1 MTTLA
6 TPACLALSVVVGAR
20 TSGRRSQEIKV
31 GFPLRRSGTSPRRLL
46 MLCRRGGGG
55 EPEATNDSAS
65 GSSKMER
72 QEVDGGDDL
81 GYLLKLGAGTFAGA
95 AAIKYGSV
103 VFPEITRPNL
113 TQALLMIS
121 LPVVVASLLLFINQ
135 NPSDDN

>member
-6 TPACLALSVVVGAR
+6 TPACLALSEVVVGAR
-20 TSGRRSQEIKV
+20 TSGRRCQEIKV
-31 GFPLRRSGTSPRRLL
+31 GFPLRRSGTSPRRLR
-46 MLCRRGGGG
+46 MLCRRGGG

-72 QEVDGGDDL
+72 KEVDGGDDL
-81 GYLLKLGAGTFAGA
+81 GYLFKLGVGTFAGA

-135 NPSDDN
+135 DPSDDN